1 MGTILLGALFC
12 AFLLHTHETQ
22 NTLRGTAVGLGPGP
36 LQHGERS
43 ELTMTVRWM
52 ETTLQCRKGYNTSL
66 NPQRVSGMSRL
77 WNPFWKGPS
86 NWSLKLLGVCEGTRI
101 QSKQISKLC
110 NIPNYTILYYTIL
123 YYTILY
129 YTILYY
135 ATSSYAILANITL
148 YRFRSGP
155 ITTSLSLSPKTNQ
168 PANPRPHAFGF

>member
-1 MGTILLGALFC
+1 ML
-12 AFLLHTHETQ
+12 LLHTHETQ
-22 NTLRGTAVGLGPGP
+22 NTLRGKAVGLGPGP

-43 ELTMTVRWM
+43 ELTMTVPWM
-52 ETTLQCRKGYNTSL
+52 ETTLQCRKGCNTSL

-77 WNPFWKGPS
+77 WNPFWKGL
-86 NWSLKLLGVCEGTRI
+86 NKWSLNLLGVCKGTRI

-110 NIPNYTILYYTIL
+110 NIPN
-123 YYTILY
+123 YTILY

-155 ITTSLSLSPKTNQ
+155 IPTSLSLSPKTNQ
-168 PANPRPHAFGF
+168 PGNPRPHAFGF